1 MVEYEDLPTSEEN
14 RNYRNRIRL
23 VSGIVSFI
31 VFLLISFFIAPLGF
45 SPTDDGYILS
55 MSNNI
60 FHGQIPHKDFITI
73 RPVASS
79 ILALYSYFPIFDS
92 IQLFVTRIICALEF
106 VLIAWMWI
114 QIVFQRRNIEHPK
127 IFIVAITVITTAITI
142 HDFPLM
148 AWHTIDGIF
157 FCSLALLIRTKYQN
171 KPTNSSLFFS
181 YLFLGIAVL
190 CKQSFAPVVLASLI
204 LFQDYKRIFPFVGFL
219 LFPLLYVA
227 WINSNGGLIDL
238 LIQLSAQSKIL
249 GVGFKRYV
257 VDLWFLGGITVGIGV
272 WILQNS
278 RFEDYKKSIN
288 LFLII
293 SMVVFLLFDFTF
305 GNNLSK
311 SSVVLFGILIP
322 ICLKAIIEKREFAM
336 VTTMIIGI
344 AWSSALSIGYSFP
357 SLLCGGMLLV
367 LFLELEI
374 EIQNNWK
381 TTSLSFAIALVF
393 VCSFVFARTTKIY
406 REQSVQYLHYPL
418 GEVLKNGKGIY
429 TNGNTYF
436 FLYDVQTL
444 RQKYNQ
450 KLLIFAPDM
459 AGLYSSKFY
468 QQPTISPW
476 ARDLELPSQ
485 LLKEHFAHNLQQ
497 LGNSE
502 SMFAVSKFRV
512 DSLAFKLTTFNTET
526 SDSPVVR
533 FAKKELRLVDS
544 TRFFYIYTK

>member
-1 MVEYEDLPTSEEN
+1 
-14 RNYRNRIRL
+14 
-23 VSGIVSFI
+23 
-31 VFLLISFFIAPLGF
+31 
-45 SPTDDGYILS
+45 
-55 MSNNI
+55 
-60 FHGQIPHKDFITI
+60 
-73 RPVASS
+73 
-79 ILALYSYFPIFDS
+79 
-92 IQLFVTRIICALEF
+92 
-106 VLIAWMWI
+106 MWI
-114 QIVFQRRNIEHPK
+114 QIAFRMVK
-127 IFIVAITVITTAITI
+127 TKYSTAFIVATTVITTAINI

-157 FCSLALLIRTKYQN
+157 FCSLALFIRTKNQD
-171 KPTNSSLFFS
+171 KPTISSLFFS

-190 CKQSFAPVVLASLI
+190 CKQSFAPVVIASLI

-219 LFPLLYVA
+219 LFPLLYIA
-227 WINSNGGLIDL
+227 WITTNGGLIDL
-238 LIQLSAQSKIL
+238 IIQLTAQSKIL

-257 VDLWFLGGITVGIGV
+257 VDLWFLGGITVGIGL
-272 WILQNS
+272 WISQY
-278 RFEDYKKSIN
+278 RFKEENKQTIN
-288 LFLII
+288 L
-293 SMVVFLLFDFTF
+293 LLFLSTILLFFIDLNI

-311 SSVVLFGILIP
+311 SSVFLFGMLIP
-322 ICLKAIIEKREFAM
+322 ISLKAILEKRESALVISM
-336 VTTMIIGI
+336 ATVI

-381 TTSLSFAIALVF
+381 TTSLSFAIALFF
-393 VCSFVFARTTKIY
+393 VCTFVYARTTKIY
-406 REQSVQYLHYPL
+406 REQSVQYLHYPM

-450 KLLIFAPDM
+450 KVLIFAPDL

-476 ARDLELPSQ
+476 ARDLELHSQ
-485 LLKEHFAHNLQQ
+485 SLKEQFDRNLHQ
-497 LGNSE
+497 LANSE
-502 SMFAVSKFRV
+502 SMFAISKFTV
-512 DSLAFKLTTFNTET
+512 DSLAYKLIPLNSET

-533 FAKKELRLVDS
+533 FAKKQLRLVDS

>member
-1 MVEYEDLPTSEEN
+1 
-14 RNYRNRIRL
+14 
-23 VSGIVSFI
+23 
-31 VFLLISFFIAPLGF
+31 
-45 SPTDDGYILS
+45 

-60 FHGQIPHKDFITI
+60 FHGQIPHSDFISI
-73 RPVASS
+73 RPVVSS
-79 ILALYSYFPIFDS
+79 ILALYSFFPIFDS
-92 IQLFVTRIICALEF
+92 IQLFVTRIVSTLEF
-106 VLIAWMWI
+106 VLISWLWI
-114 QIVFQRRNIEHPK
+114 QIVFQLRNIKYPI
-127 IFIVAITVITTAITI
+127 IFIVATTIITTAINI

-157 FCSLALLIRTKYQN
+157 FCSLALLIRTKYLD
-171 KPTNSSLFFS
+171 KPNNNSLFFS

-219 LFPLLYVA
+219 VFPSIYLA
-227 WINSNGGLIDL
+227 WITTNGGFIDL
-238 LIQLSAQSKIL
+238 LIQLTAQSKIL
-249 GVGFKRYV
+249 GVGFKRYFI
-257 VDLWFLGGITVGIGV
+257 DFWFLGGITVGIGI
-272 WILQNS
+272 WLLQISSLADN
-278 RFEDYKKSIN
+278 KKTIN
-288 LFLII
+288 LLLFLL
-293 SMVVFLLFDFTF
+293 MVVLLLFDFTF

-311 SSVVLFGILIP
+311 SSVVLFGLLIP
-322 ICLKAIIEKREFAM
+322 ICLKAIIEKRESAM
-336 VTTMIIGI
+336 VTTIVTVI

-357 SLLCGGMLLV
+357 ALFCGVMLLV
-367 LFLELEI
+367 LFFELNI
-374 EIQNNWK
+374 EIQNHWK
-381 TTSLSFAIALVF
+381 TTTLSFVITLFF
-393 VCSFVFARTTKIY
+393 VCSFVYARTTKIY

-436 FLYDVQTL
+436 FLYDVQSI

-468 QQPTISPW
+468 KPPTISPW

-485 LLKEHFAHNLQQ
+485 SLKEQFDRNLQQ

-512 DSLAFKLTTFNTET
+512 DSIAYKLTTFRTET

-533 FAKKELRLVDS
+533 FVKKELRLVDS